1 MDKETL
7 DDNSSDIVHRRPASP
22 YASPYSIQLVLVIL
36 QGRLA

>member
-22 YASPYSIQLVLVIL
+22 YSIELVLVIL